1 MAKKILWIFN
11 DARQREVEV
20 PLLVRHGFEVLCPK
34 SYNLGFG
41 DHHVSVSDAYD
52 GTLTLPKEVLERLNG
67 CDFYNGIDV
76 ETMGLLNEY
85 FDALFCPPIRGTL
98 RDLAMAYRGTL
109 VLRVVDRE
117 EGLATTTRLRRLN
130 DWHQFGDW
138 GILTMLDA
146 MGDRFW
152 YAPALESL
160 TKGESAL
167 LTRRM
172 VYLPLGLVDASPL
185 DTWKG
190 QEKRLLYICENI
202 RTDEAAQK
210 RYRAFKAAFRK
221 VPHAIVGGQLQPV
234 DDDASVLETG
244 IHFEPAVDACAVLY
258 RHLDDD
264 RFDYDLLE
272 AIRRGIPVVFTRE
285 HPKDDDRAR
294 FPGFCKSAEEA
305 RHKVERILSGDETL
319 IGEIRE
325 SQAALLEACAPAAYE
340 PLWAQGLARLSA
352 GLARQRREKKRR
364 RIGVILPAPYTG
376 GVLDYALRFATVLKD
391 EIERHGDDT
400 DLIFAHPRHKAYEE
414 RDYFAPLRERKIPVR
429 PFGFEEQDNDW
440 VDKVTTLAG
449 LRAEHD
455 KPWYPEKCAV
465 LKDELTD
472 FGDCDYLILMD
483 DAVPGGE
490 DAALFTMRP
499 YAVVAHDY
507 AQRYCPEA
515 VPQAAADQKA
525 MVQARADRVLVTSAP
540 ALSDA
545 VQYGG
550 LPGSR
555 VALTPPLLDVTAK
568 AEAPLAGAGEE
579 GDYFLWLTDAAPH
592 RNHLRALRALLA
604 YYERGG
610 SLDCVIAGEG
620 TEAFAP
626 DTQPEP
632 QHFSFKRIP
641 KPQKPKK
648 RADKGDPSE
657 KEELK
662 PDPVKE
668 RQAYVEGIRKWIES
682 EPLLRKHLRFRGG
695 MKPAACS
702 GALAGARFAFHPGYG
717 DNGATVA
724 VDAAGLGVPTLSSDY
739 PAMRA
744 LADFMELPLRY
755 MPAFDPDGMAEAL
768 LDMEANCGAY
778 AEGLPSRERMLKHA
792 YRAQGPALY
801 EALRREQIL

>member
-1 MAKKILWIFN
+1 MAKRILWIFN

-76 ETMGLLNEY
+76 ETMALLNEY
-85 FDALFCPPIRGTL
+85 FDAVFCPPIRGTL

-210 RYRAFKAAFRK
+210 RYRAFKAAFKK

-244 IHFEPAVDACAVLY
+244 IHFEPAVDACAALY

-272 AIRRGIPVVFTRE
+272 AIRRGIPVVFTRD

-294 FPGFCKSAEEA
+294 FPGFAKSAEEA
-305 RHKVERILSGDETL
+305 RQKVERILSGDETL

-325 SQAALLEACAPAAYE
+325 SQAAFLEPCAPAAYE

-364 RIGVILPAPYTG
+364 RIGVVLPAPYTG

-400 DLIFAHPRHKAYEE
+400 DLVFAHPRHKAYEE

-429 PFGFEEQDNDW
+429 PFVEEEQDGEW
-440 VDKVTTLAG
+440 VERVTMLAG
-449 LRAEHD
+449 LRAENDQPYYPD
-455 KPWYPEKCAV
+455 KCTV

-472 FGDCDYLILMD
+472 FGDCDYLILMAD
-483 DAVPGGE
+483 MVSGAVMS
-490 DAALFTMRP
+490 AFFTMKP

-507 AQRYCPEA
+507 IQRYCPTA
-515 VPQAAADQKA
+515 VSQAASDIKTLIQT
-525 MVQARADRVLVTSAP
+525 RADKVLVTSAP
-540 ALSDA
+540 TQIDA
-545 VQYGG
+545 MQYGG
-550 LPGSR
+550 LSR
-555 VALTPPLLDVTAK
+555 NKVVLTPLMLDAMEK
-568 AEAPLAGAGEE
+568 AESPQGEADGKGA
-579 GDYFLWLTDAAPH
+579 YFLWSTNPTPH
-592 RNHLRALRALLA
+592 KNHMRALKGLRT

-610 SLDCVIAGEG
+610 KLDCVMTGANTDFFDLEKDVETEGAGM
-620 TEAFAP
+620 
-626 DTQPEP
+626 DYV
-632 QHFSFKRIP
+632 
-641 KPQKPKK
+641 
-648 RADKGDPSE
+648 AD
-657 KEELK
+657 
-662 PDPVKE
+662 V
-668 RQAYVEGIRKWIES
+668 RKLLES
-682 EPLLRKHLRFRGG
+682 EPILRSHLKIKGN
-695 MKPAACS
+695 MVKKVYANV
-702 GALAGARFAFHPGYG
+702 LAGARFVFHPGYG
-717 DNGATVA
+717 DNGNGTA
-724 VDAAGLGVPTLSSDY
+724 VDAAGMGVPTLSSDY
-739 PAMRA
+739 PAMRY
-744 LADFMELPLRY
+744 LADFVGMPLHT
-755 MPAFDPDGMAEAL
+755 MSAFDPDDMALAL
-768 LDMEANCGAY
+768 LNMEQNGAAY
-778 AEGLPSRERMLKHA
+778 AAEVPSREKLLEHS

-801 EALRREQIL
+801 EALKRERIL

>member
-11 DARQREVEV
+11 DARQREMEV

-41 DHHVSVSDAYD
+41 DNHVSVSFEYD
-52 GTLTLPKEVLERLNG
+52 QTLTLPEAVLDRLNG
-67 CDFYNGIDV
+67 CDFYNGIGPEV
-76 ETMGLLNEY
+76 MALLNEY
-85 FDALFCPPIRGTL
+85 FDAVFCPPIRGTL
-98 RDLAMAYRGTL
+98 RDLALAYKGAL

-152 YAPALESL
+152 YAPGLKSL

-172 VYLPLGLVDASPL
+172 IFLPLGLADAAPL
-185 DTWKG
+185 DTWRG
-190 QEKRLLYICENI
+190 TEKRLLYICENI
-202 RTDEAAQK
+202 RTDEAAQR
-210 RYRAFKAAFRK
+210 RYRRFKAVFKK

-244 IHFEPAVDACAVLY
+244 IHYEPAVDACAALY
-258 RHLDDD
+258 RDLDDS

-272 AIRRGIPVVFTRE
+272 AIRRGIPVVFTLE
-285 HPKDDDRAR
+285 HPKEDDRAR
-294 FPGFCKSAEEA
+294 FPGFARSPEEA
-305 RHKVERILSGDETL
+305 RQMIRHVLDGDETL

-325 SQAALLEACAPAAYE
+325 SQMRLLEPHAPAACE
-340 PLWAQGLARLSA
+340 PLWAQGLTRLEA
-352 GLARQRREKKRR
+352 GMGRRHREKKRR

-376 GVLDYALRFATVLKD
+376 GVLDYALRFVTVLKD
-391 EIERHGDDT
+391 EIDRHGDDA
-400 DLIFAHPRHKAYEE
+400 DILFAHPRHKAYEE

-429 PFGFEEQDNDW
+429 PFVEEEQDGEW

-455 KPWYPEKCAV
+455 KPWYPEKCTV

-483 DAVPGGE
+483 DAVPGG
-490 DAALFTMRP
+490 DGSALFAMRP
-499 YAVVAHDY
+499 YAVVAQDY
-507 AQRYCPEA
+507 VQRYCPEA
-515 VPQAAADQKA
+515 VPQVTADQKA
-525 MVQARADRVLVTSAP
+525 LVQARADRVLVTSEP
-540 ALSDA
+540 AMSDA

-550 LPGSR
+550 LPGSK
-555 VALTPPLLDVTAK
+555 VVLTPPLLDVMAK
-568 AEAPLAGAGEE
+568 GEDPQDGAGEE
-579 GDYFLWLTDAAPH
+579 GDYFLWITDAAPH
-592 RNHLRALRALLA
+592 GNHMRALRGLLA

-620 TEAFAP
+620 TKSFDP
-626 DTQPEP
+626 DTQPAL
-632 QHFSFKRIP
+632 HFSFKRI
-641 KPQKPKK
+641 KESRNPQK
-648 RADKGDPSE
+648 RADKDDPSVKDSSRPDLE
-657 KEELK
+657 KE
-662 PDPVKE
+662 
-668 RQAYVEGIRKWIES
+668 RWAYVEGIRKWIES
-682 EPLLRKHLRFRGG
+682 EPLLKKHLRIRGG
-695 MKPAACS
+695 LKPAAC
-702 GALAGARFAFHPGYG
+702 ANVLAGARFAFHPGYG

-724 VDAAGLGVPTLSSDY
+724 VDAAGLGVPTLSSEY

-744 LADFMELPLRY
+744 LANFMEIPLRS
-755 MPAFDPDGMAEAL
+755 MPAFAPDDIAEAL
-768 LDMEANCGAY
+768 LDMEANAAACA
-778 AEGLPSRERMLKHA
+778 AGLPSRDQMLKHT

-801 EALRREQIL
+801 EALKREQIL

>member
-1 MAKKILWIFN
+1 MAKRILWIFN

-76 ETMGLLNEY
+76 ETMALLNEY
-85 FDALFCPPIRGTL
+85 FDAVFCPPIRGTL

-152 YAPALESL
+152 YAPALKSL
-160 TKGESAL
+160 TEGESAL

-210 RYRAFKAAFRK
+210 RYRAFKAAFKK

-244 IHFEPAVDACAVLY
+244 IHFEPAVDACAALY
-258 RHLDDD
+258 RDLDDD

-272 AIRRGIPVVFTRE
+272 AIHRGIPVVFTRE

-305 RHKVERILSGDETL
+305 RYKVERLLSGDETL

-325 SQAALLEACAPAAYE
+325 SQAALLEPCAPAAYE
-340 PLWAQGLARLSA
+340 PLWAQGLARLEA

-429 PFGFEEQDNDW
+429 PFVAENHDGYW
-440 VDKVTTLAG
+440 VEGVTTLAG

-455 KPWYPEKCAV
+455 VPYYPETCTV
-465 LKDELTD
+465 HKDELTD
-472 FGDCDYLILMD
+472 FSDCDYLILMAD
-483 DAVPGGE
+483 IVSGSLVSP
-490 DAALFTMRP
+490 LFTLQP

-507 AQRYCPEA
+507 IQRYCPRAVSKEA
-515 VPQAAADQKA
+515 LDIKVLNQT
-525 MVQARADRVLVTSAP
+525 RADRVLVTSVP
-540 ALSDA
+540 TLNDA
-545 VQYGG
+545 IQYGG
-550 LPGSR
+550 LPESK
-555 VALTPPLLDVTAK
+555 VVLTPLLLD
-568 AEAPLAGAGEE
+568 PLEKPVKLTDEAGEKEETGRE
-579 GDYFLWLTDAAPH
+579 GKYFIWSTNPTPH
-592 RNHLRALRALLA
+592 KNHLRALKGLLS
-604 YYERGG
+604 YYEKGG
-610 SLDCVIAGEG
+610 SLDCVMTGANTDFFDLNNEVDTEG
-620 TEAFAP
+620 MGMDYVAEVRELIQA
-626 DTQPEP
+626 EP
-632 QHFSFKRIP
+632 VLKRHLKIRGNM
-641 KPQKPKK
+641 KK
-648 RADKGDPSE
+648 STYTDVLAK
-657 KEELK
+657 
-662 PDPVKE
+662 
-668 RQAYVEGIRKWIES
+668 
-682 EPLLRKHLRFRGG
+682 
-695 MKPAACS
+695 AC
-702 GALAGARFAFHPGYG
+702 FIFHPGYG
-717 DNGATVA
+717 DNGNGTAI
-724 VDAAGLGVPTLSSDY
+724 DAAGVGVPALSSDY
-739 PAMRA
+739 PAMRY
-744 LADFMELPLRY
+744 LADFMGLSFHY
-755 MPAFDPDGMAEAL
+755 MSAFEPDSMAKAL
-768 LDMEANCGAY
+768 MDMEANYEAY
-778 AEGLPSRERMLKHA
+778 ARELPSREQLAERN
-792 YRAQGPALY
+792 YRAQGARLY
-801 EALRREQIL
+801 EALKRERIL